1 MAALDLSAPSQ
12 LPRIV
17 NETLSGTPGNV
28 RLVNLPQSAD
38 IDVTFVARATPA
50 KLLDGTN
57 TQAEDAAIGG
67 SAYLTLKADTAV
79 TMSLARLGGV
89 TKCYLASGSA
99 SQVVEIMLTRR
110 MTPA

>member
-1 MAALDLSAPSQ
+1 MAALNLASPSAF
-12 LPRIV
+12 PRIV

-28 RLVNLPQSAD
+28 RQVLLPQNAD

-67 SAYLTLKADTAV
+67 SAYLTLKADTPV
-79 TMSLARLGGV
+79 TMSLARLGGT

-99 SQVVEIMLTRR
+99 SQVVEIRLTRR